1 MSGLPRM
8 EVAVTYAHAEVLV
21 STDWVAE
28 HRNDAGI
35 RLIEVDV
42 DTTAY
47 DSGHIPGAVGW
58 NWQSQLN
65 DPVRRDIP
73 DKQAFARLLS
83 EAGVTP
89 RTTAVLYGDNNNWF
103 AAFAFWLL
111 QLYGHANARL
121 MNGGRAKWVAEGR
134 PLVTERPSIRPS
146 GYPVPKK
153 VNTALRARRPD
164 VEKALKSKKT
174 ALVDVRS
181 PAEYVGDIIAPP
193 GMTET
198 AQRPGHIPGARNI
211 PWSQAVAADG
221 TFKPYDELRK
231 LYRGAKVIDGK
242 DEVIA
247 YCRIGERSSHTWF
260 ALKYLLG
267 MKKVR
272 NYDGSWTEWGN
283 LVGAPIARGA
293 E

>member
-1 MSGLPRM
+1 VP
-8 EVAVTYAHAEVLV
+8 YAHPEALV
-21 STDWVAE
+21 STEWVAA
-28 HRNDAGI
+28 HLNDPSI

-47 DSGHIPGAVGW
+47 DVGHVVGAVGW

-73 DKQAFARLLS
+73 DKAAFATLLS

-89 RTTAVLYGDNNNWF
+89 KTTVVLYGDNNNWF

-111 QLYGHANARL
+111 QLYGHSNAKL

-134 PLVTERPSIRPS
+134 PLVSDRPTVRRAA
-146 GYPVPKK
+146 YPVPKK
-153 VNTALRARRPD
+153 VNAAIRAKRPD

-181 PAEYVGDIIAPP
+181 KPEFVGEIIAPP

-198 AQRPGHIPGARNI
+198 AQRPGHIPGAKNI
-211 PWSQAVAADG
+211 PWSQAVAPDG
-221 TFKPYDELRK
+221 TFKSYEELTQ
-231 LYRGAKVIDGK
+231 LYKGAKVIDGK
-242 DEVIA
+242 DQVIA

-267 MKKVR
+267 VKKVR

-283 LVGAPIARGA
+283 LVGAPIVKGA

>member
-1 MSGLPRM
+1 MP
-8 EVAVTYAHAEVLV
+8 YAHPDVLV
-21 STDWVAE
+21 STDWVAG
-28 HRNDAGI
+28 HRTDPSI

-47 DSGHIPGAVGW
+47 DSGHIAGAVGW

-73 DKQAFARLLS
+73 DKKAFAKLLS
-83 EAGVTP
+83 DAGVTP
-89 RTTAVLYGDNNNWF
+89 KTTVVLYGDNNNWF
-103 AAFAFWLL
+103 AAFAFWLV
-111 QLYGHANARL
+111 QLYGHAHVKL

-134 PLVTERPSIRPS
+134 PLVTDRANVRATN
-146 GYPVPKK
+146 YPVPKK
-153 VNTALRARRPD
+153 VNAAIRAKRPD
-164 VEKALKSKKT
+164 VEKALKAKKT

-181 PAEYVGDIIAPP
+181 TPEFVGDIIAPP

-198 AQRPGHIPGARNI
+198 AQRAGHIPGAKNI
-211 PWSQAVAADG
+211 PWSKAVATDG
-221 TFKPYDELRK
+221 TFKPYEELVE
-231 LYRGAKVIDGK
+231 LYKGAKVIDGK
-242 DEVIA
+242 NEVIA

-267 MKKVR
+267 AKNAR

-283 LVGAPIARGA
+283 LVGAPIVKGA

>member
-1 MSGLPRM
+1 MG
-8 EVAVTYAHAEVLV
+8 YANPEVLV
-21 STDWVAE
+21 ATEWVAE
-28 HRNDAGI
+28 YLHDPSI

-65 DPVRRDIP
+65 DPIRRDIP
-73 DKQAFARLLS
+73 DRAAFAQLMS

-89 RTTAVLYGDNNNWF
+89 GTTVIVYGDNNNWF

-111 QLYGHANARL
+111 QLYGHTNAKL

-134 PLVTERPSIRPS
+134 PLQTARPSVSRTA
-146 GYPVPKK
+146 YPVPKR
-153 VNTALRARRPD
+153 VNAALRAKRPD
-164 VEKALKSKKT
+164 VERALKAKRV

-181 PAEYVGDIIAPP
+181 AAEYVGDIIAPP

-198 AQRPGHIPGARNI
+198 AQRPGHIPGAINV
-211 PWSQAVAADG
+211 PWGQAVAADG
-221 TFKPYDELRK
+221 TFKPREELEQ
-231 LYRGAKVIDGK
+231 LYGNAGVTGGK
-242 DEVIA
+242 DEVIT

-267 MKKVR
+267 AKQVR

-283 LVGAPIARGA
+283 LIGAAIAKGA
-293 E
+293 TP

>member
-21 STDWVAE
+21 STDWVAG

-47 DSGHIPGAVGW
+47 DSGHIRGAVGW

-73 DKQAFARLLS
+73 DGEAFARLLG

-89 RTTAVLYGDNNNWF
+89 KTTVVLYGDNNNWF

-111 QLYGHANARL
+111 QLYGHAHARL
-121 MNGGRAKWVAEGR
+121 MNGGRAKWAAEGR
-134 PLVTERPSIRPS
+134 PLGTEKPRVTPTR
-146 GYPVPKK
+146 YPVPKK
-153 VNTALRARRPD
+153 VNAALRARRPD
-164 VEKALKSKKT
+164 VERALKSKKV

-181 PAEYVGDIIAPP
+181 PAEFVGDIIAPP

-211 PWSQAVAADG
+211 PWGQAVAPDG
-221 TFKPYDELRK
+221 TFKPYDELVQ
-231 LYRGAKVIDGK
+231 LYK
-242 DEVIA
+242 
-247 YCRIGERSSHTWF
+247 
-260 ALKYLLG
+260 
-267 MKKVR
+267 
-272 NYDGSWTEWGN
+272 
-283 LVGAPIARGA
+283 
-293 E
+293 

>member
-1 MSGLPRM
+1 M
-8 EVAVTYAHAEVLV
+8 AYAHPDVLV
-21 STDWVAE
+21 VTDWVAA
-28 HRNDAGI
+28 HAKDASV

-47 DSGHIPGAVGW
+47 DSGHIAGALGW
-58 NWQSQLN
+58 NWQTQLN

-73 DKQAFARLLS
+73 DKHAFAKLFS

-89 RTTAVLYGDNNNWF
+89 KTTVVLYGDNNNWF

-111 QLYGHANARL
+111 QLYGHTQAKL

-134 PLVTERPSIRPS
+134 PLVSERPTVRATV
-146 GYPVPKK
+146 YPVPKR
-153 VNTALRARRPD
+153 VNTAIRAKRPE
-164 VEKALKSKKT
+164 VEQALKTKKT

-181 PAEYVGDIIAPP
+181 TPEFVGDIIAPP
-193 GMTET
+193 GLPET
-198 AQRPGHIPGARNI
+198 AQRAGHIPGAKNV
-211 PWSQAVAADG
+211 PWSKAVATDG
-221 TFKPYDELRK
+221 TFKPFDELRQ
-231 LYRGAKVIDGK
+231 LYKDAKVIDGS
-242 DEVIA
+242 DDVIA

-267 MKKVR
+267 VKRVR

-283 LVGAPIARGA
+283 LVGAPIVKGNEA
-293 E
+293 

>member
-1 MSGLPRM
+1 MG
-8 EVAVTYAHAEVLV
+8 YANPDVLV
-21 STDWVAE
+21 STEWVAE
-28 HRNDAGI
+28 HLHDPSI

-65 DPVRRDIP
+65 APIRRDIP
-73 DKQAFARLLS
+73 DRAAFAQLMG

-89 RTTAVLYGDNNNWF
+89 STTAILYGDNNNWF

-111 QLYGHANARL
+111 QLYGHTDAKL
-121 MNGGRAKWVAEGR
+121 MNGGRAKWVAEAR
-134 PLVTERPSIRPS
+134 PLETAPPSVRRTA
-146 GYPVPKK
+146 YPVPKR
-153 VNTALRARRPD
+153 VNAALRAKRPD
-164 VEKALKSKKT
+164 VEQALT
-174 ALVDVRS
+174 AAKIVLVDVRS

-198 AQRPGHIPGARNI
+198 AQRPGHIPGAI
-211 PWSQAVAADG
+211 SVPWGQAVAADG
-221 TFKPYDELRK
+221 TFKPREELEQ
-231 LYRGAKVIDGK
+231 LYRSAGVIDGK

-267 MKKVR
+267 EKKVR

-283 LVGAPIARGA
+283 LVGAPIAKGA
-293 E
+293 TP

>member
-1 MSGLPRM
+1 MG
-8 EVAVTYAHAEVLV
+8 YAHPEVLV
-21 STDWVAE
+21 STDWVAQ
-28 HRNDAGI
+28 HLSDAGL

-47 DSGHIPGAVGW
+47 DSGHLPGAVGW

-73 DKQAFARLLS
+73 DKGAFAGLLS
-83 EAGVTP
+83 GAGVTP
-89 RTTAVLYGDNNNWF
+89 RTTVVLYGDNNNWF

-111 QLYGHANARL
+111 QLYGHTNAKL
-121 MNGGRAKWVAEGR
+121 MNGGRAKWAAEGR
-134 PLVTERPSIRPS
+134 QLVPGRVTVRATN
-146 GYPVPKK
+146 YPVPKK
-153 VNTALRARRPD
+153 VNTALRAKRPD
-164 VEKALKSKKT
+164 VEKGLKSKKI

-181 PAEYVGDIIAPP
+181 KPEFVGEIIAPP

-198 AQRPGHIPGARNI
+198 AQRPGHIPGAKNI
-211 PWSQAVAADG
+211 PWSQAVAPDG
-221 TFKPYDELRK
+221 TFKPHQELLD
-231 LYRGAKVIDGK
+231 LYRNAKLIDGK

-267 MKKVR
+267 AKKVR

-283 LVGAPIARGA
+283 LVGAPIVKGA

>member
-1 MSGLPRM
+1 MG
-8 EVAVTYAHAEVLV
+8 YAHPEVLV
-21 STDWVAE
+21 STDWVAQ
-28 HRNDAGI
+28 HRNDRGV

-47 DSGHIPGAVGW
+47 DSGHIAGAVGW

-73 DKQAFARLLS
+73 DKKAFARLME

-89 RTTAVLYGDNNNWF
+89 RTTVVLYGDNNNWF

-111 QLYGHANARL
+111 QLYGHTDAKL

-134 PLVTERPSIRPS
+134 PLVTDRPLVRPAS
-146 GYPVPKK
+146 YPVPKK
-153 VNTALRARRPD
+153 VNGALRARRPD
-164 VEKALKSKKT
+164 VEKALKLKT
-174 ALVDVRS
+174 IALVDVRS
-181 PAEYVGDIIAPP
+181 KPEFVGEIIAPP

-198 AQRPGHIPGARNI
+198 AQRAGHIPGARSV
-211 PWSQAVAADG
+211 PWSQAVAQDG
-221 TFKPYDELRK
+221 TFKTHDELSQ
-231 LYRGAKVIDGK
+231 LYKGAKVIDGGH
-242 DEVIA
+242 EVIA

-267 MKKVR
+267 LKKVR

-283 LVGAPIARGA
+283 LVGAPIAKGA

>member
-1 MSGLPRM
+1 MG
-8 EVAVTYAHAEVLV
+8 YAHPEVLV
-21 STDWVAE
+21 STAWASE
-28 HRNDAGI
+28 HLHDAGI

-47 DSGHIPGAVGW
+47 DTGHIPGAVGW

-73 DKQAFARLLS
+73 DRTAFARLMR
-83 EAGVTP
+83 EAGVQP
-89 RTTAVLYGDNNNWF
+89 STTVVLYGDNNNWF

-111 QLYGHANARL
+111 QLYGHTNARL
-121 MNGGRAKWVAEGR
+121 MNGGRPKWIAEAR
-134 PLVTERPSIRPS
+134 PLETARPSVRPS
-146 GYPVPKK
+146 NYPVPKR
-153 VNTALRARRPD
+153 VNAALRARRPD
-164 VEKALKSKKT
+164 VERALKSKKI

-198 AQRPGHIPGARNI
+198 AQRPGHIPGAKNI
-211 PWSQAVAADG
+211 PWGQAVAPDG
-221 TFKPYDELRK
+221 TFKPREELEQ
-231 LYRGAKVIDGK
+231 LYEGAKVIDGK
-242 DEVIA
+242 EEIIA

-267 MKKVR
+267 VKQVR

-283 LVGAPIARGA
+283 LVGAPIAKGT
-293 E
+293 EP

>member
-1 MSGLPRM
+1 MG
-8 EVAVTYAHAEVLV
+8 YAHPEVLV
-21 STDWVAE
+21 STDWVAQ
-28 HRNDAGI
+28 HRNDRGV

-47 DSGHIPGAVGW
+47 DSGHIAGAVGW
-58 NWQSQLN
+58 NWQSELN

-73 DKQAFARLLS
+73 DKKAFARLME

-89 RTTAVLYGDNNNWF
+89 RTTVVLYGDNNNWF

-111 QLYGHANARL
+111 QLYGHTDAKL

-134 PLVTERPSIRPS
+134 PLVTDRPLVRPAS
-146 GYPVPKK
+146 YPVPKK
-153 VNTALRARRPD
+153 VNGALRARRPD
-164 VEKALKSKKT
+164 VEKALKLKT
-174 ALVDVRS
+174 IALVDVRS
-181 PAEYVGDIIAPP
+181 KPEFVGEIIAPP

-198 AQRPGHIPGARNI
+198 AQRAGHIPGARSV
-211 PWSQAVAADG
+211 PWSQAVAQDG
-221 TFKPYDELRK
+221 TFKTHDELSQ
-231 LYRGAKVIDGK
+231 LYKGAKVIDGGH
-242 DEVIA
+242 EVIA

-267 MKKVR
+267 LKKVR

-283 LVGAPIARGA
+283 LVGAPIAKGA

>member
-1 MSGLPRM
+1 MG
-8 EVAVTYAHAEVLV
+8 YAHPEVLV
-21 STDWVAE
+21 STDWVAA
-28 HRNDAGI
+28 HLNDASI

-47 DSGHIPGAVGW
+47 DSGHITGAVGW

-73 DKQAFARLLS
+73 DKGAFAGLLS

-89 RTTAVLYGDNNNWF
+89 KTTVVLYGDNNNWF

-111 QLYGHANARL
+111 QLYGHTNARL

-134 PLVTERPSIRPS
+134 PLVTEKPRVTPSK
-146 GYPVPKK
+146 YPVPKK
-153 VNTALRARRPD
+153 VNATLRAKRPD
-164 VEKALKSKKT
+164 VERALKNKKV

-181 PAEYVGDIIAPP
+181 PAEFVGDIIAPP

-198 AQRPGHIPGARNI
+198 AQRAGHIPGARSI
-211 PWSQAVAADG
+211 PWGQAVSGDG
-221 TFKPYDELRK
+221 TFKSYEELLQ
-231 LYRGAKVIDGK
+231 LYKGKAIDGK
-242 DEVIA
+242 DEIIA

-267 MKKVR
+267 QKKVR

-283 LVGAPIARGA
+283 LVGAPIVKGA
-293 E
+293 G

>member
-1 MSGLPRM
+1 M
-8 EVAVTYAHAEVLV
+8 AYANPDVLV
-21 STDWVAE
+21 STGWVAE
-28 HRNDAGI
+28 HLNDPTT

-47 DSGHIPGAVGW
+47 DSGHIAGAVGW

-73 DKQAFARLLS
+73 DKKTFAKLLS
-83 EAGVTP
+83 DAGVTP
-89 RTTAVLYGDNNNWF
+89 KTTVVLYGDNNNWF

-111 QLYGHANARL
+111 QLYGHTRARL

-134 PLVTERPSIRPS
+134 PLLTERPSPRPTT
-146 GYPVPKK
+146 YPVPTK
-153 VNTALRARRPD
+153 VNAAIRAKRPD
-164 VEKALKSKKT
+164 VEKALKAKRI

-181 PAEYVGDIIAPP
+181 KPEFVGEIIAPP

-198 AQRPGHIPGARNI
+198 AQRAGHIPGAKNI
-211 PWSQAVAADG
+211 PWGQAVAPDG
-221 TFKPYDELRK
+221 TFKPYDELLA
-231 LYRGAKVIDGK
+231 LYKGAKVLDGK
-242 DEVIA
+242 DQVIA

-267 MKKVR
+267 VKKVR

-283 LVGAPIARGA
+283 LVGAPIAKGA

>member
-1 MSGLPRM
+1 MD
-8 EVAVTYAHAEVLV
+8 YAHPDVLV
-21 STDWVAE
+21 STEWVAGHLTDE
-28 HRNDAGI
+28 GV

-47 DSGHIPGAVGW
+47 DSGHISGAVGW

-65 DPVRRDIP
+65 DRVRRDIP
-73 DKQAFARLLS
+73 DGKAFAQLMS
-83 EAGVTP
+83 ETGVTP
-89 RTTAVLYGDNNNWF
+89 KTTVVLYGDNNNWF

-111 QLYGHANARL
+111 QVYGHKSAKL
-121 MNGGRAKWVAEGR
+121 MNGGRAKWAAEGR
-134 PLVTERPSIRPS
+134 ALVTARPDVRSTK
-146 GYPVPKK
+146 YPVPKRP
-153 VNTALRARRPD
+153 NLSLRARRAE
-164 VEKALKSKKT
+164 VERALRGKQV

-198 AQRPGHIPGARNI
+198 AQRPGHIPGARNV
-211 PWSQAVAADG
+211 PWAQAVGPDG
-221 TFKPYDELRK
+221 TFKPREQLEQ
-231 LYRGAKVIDGK
+231 LYKQAGVLTKR
-242 DEVIA
+242 EVIA

-267 MKKVR
+267 HKKVR

-283 LVGAPIARGA
+283 LIGAPIAKGA
-293 E
+293 EP

>member
-1 MSGLPRM
+1 VG
-8 EVAVTYAHAEVLV
+8 YAHPEVLV
-21 STDWVAE
+21 STDWVAQ
-28 HRNDAGI
+28 RLNDAGV

-47 DSGHIPGAVGW
+47 DSGHVAGAVGW

-65 DPVRRDIP
+65 DRVRRDIP
-73 DKQAFARLLS
+73 DKKAFAQLLS

-89 RTTAVLYGDNNNWF
+89 KTTVVLYGDNNNWF

-111 QLYGHANARL
+111 QLYGHTAAKL

-134 PLVTERPSIRPS
+134 PLVTDKPRIVPTK
-146 GYPVPKK
+146 YPVPKK
-153 VNTALRARRPD
+153 INAPLRAKRLD
-164 VEKALKSKKT
+164 VERALKTSKI

-181 PAEYVGDIIAPP
+181 PAEYVGDIVAPP

-211 PWSQAVAADG
+211 PWSQAVAQDG
-221 TFKPYDELRK
+221 TFKPHDELLK
-231 LYRGAKVIDGK
+231 LYKSAKVIDGK
-242 DEVIA
+242 DQIIA

-267 MKKVR
+267 VKKVR

>member
-1 MSGLPRM
+1 
-8 EVAVTYAHAEVLV
+8 VDYAHPDVLV
-21 STDWVAE
+21 STEWVAGHLAE
-28 HRNDAGI
+28 PGV

-47 DSGHIPGAVGW
+47 DSGHLSGAVGW

-65 DPVRRDIP
+65 DRVRRDIP
-73 DKQAFARLLS
+73 DGKAFAQLMS

-89 RTTAVLYGDNNNWF
+89 KTTVVLYGDNNNWF

-111 QLYGHANARL
+111 QVYGHKSAKL
-121 MNGGRAKWVAEGR
+121 MNGGRAKWAAEGR
-134 PLVTERPSIRPS
+134 ALVTARPDVRSTK
-146 GYPVPKK
+146 YPVPKRP
-153 VNTALRARRPD
+153 NLSLRARRAE
-164 VEKALKSKKT
+164 VERALRGKQV

-198 AQRPGHIPGARNI
+198 AQRPGHIPGARNV
-211 PWSQAVAADG
+211 PWAQAVGPDG
-221 TFKPYDELRK
+221 TFKPREQLEQIYKQAGVLTKR
-231 LYRGAKVIDGK
+231 
-242 DEVIA
+242 EVIA

-267 MKKVR
+267 HNKVR

-283 LVGAPIARGA
+283 LVGAPIAKGA
-293 E
+293 EP